1 MTCDDYLLEP
11 EEHAAHLAT
20 CVTCR
25 ELEAAIRGD
34 FDEIDAPRA
43 MNVDALPL
51 APWEG
56 ASHRTWPLVIAGL
69 VAVLALSV
77 GLTVAA
83 GMSSMHGLTSMVYS
97 TVPPVEGLVKLFQH
111 TGQALGAPMVGVLFV
126 VVNTVLV
133 LLLRRAPKGIDA

>member
-25 ELEAAIRGD
+25 ELEEAMRGD
-34 FDEIDAPRA
+34 ADEIDAPHA

-69 VAVLALSV
+69 VGVLGLAVAL
-77 GLTVAA
+77 TFAA
-83 GMSSMHGLTSMVYS
+83 GISSLRGIATMVYS

-111 TGQALGAPMVGVLFV
+111 TGQALGAPMVGLLFV
-126 VVNTVLV
+126 IVNTVLI